1 MNTLTQ
7 TERDGLDDVFLSIQA
22 NHSKLEKI
30 KEISALIIS
39 TNTKKTIHKLCK
51 QAKYGIKETKF
62 SHFIGSFYK
71 KKKNL
76 SK

>member
-1 MNTLTQ
+1 MSVLSKN
-7 TERDGLDDVFLSIQA
+7 ERDGLDDVFLSI
-22 NHSKLEKI
+22 HSNMDKYQKI

-39 TNTKKTIHKLCK
+39 SKDKFSIQKLLK
-51 QAKYGIKETKF
+51 QANYGLKETRF
-62 SHFIGSFYK
+62 TNLMIYFDK